1 MTPQEKAESLI
12 DKIMSSTEHAK
23 LSDYSRIYSPTA
35 KKIALLTVNE
45 MINSIKLIDP
55 NNDSG
60 LIGFWNN
67 VKLYIETL

>member
-1 MTPQEKAESLI
+1 MTPQQQAKELI
-12 DKIMSSTEHAK
+12 DNYRDVRWDICPE
-23 LSDYSRIYSPTA
+23 TA
-35 KKIALLTVNE
+35 KQCALVAVNQT
-45 MINSIKLIDP
+45 INSIKLIDP

>member
-12 DKIMSSTEHAK
+12 DKIMSSTENAK